1 MKFVLI
7 LAGIIIGVAVLVL
20 ALNAGGGGRQTA
32 NKDIAT
38 ATPVATGELKLKNK
52 QQRMYIKAPD
62 ILPEK
67 ERINKKA
74 RFETNLGDFTVSLFG
89 DKTPKTV
96 SNFIFLAKEGFYD
109 GLIFH
114 RVIADFMIQGGDP
127 KGDGT
132 GGPGYKFEDEFDNSL
147 TFSKPGILAMANS
160 GPNTNGSQFFITV
173 TPTTHLNNKHT
184 IFGEVTESYD
194 VVEKVS
200 QVETGVSD
208 KPKDPVIIKKIEIL

>member
-1 MKFVLI
+1 MKTLLIVLGIIVVAVVII
-7 LAGIIIGVAVLVL
+7 LAMASG
-20 ALNAGGGGRQTA
+20 
-32 NKDIAT
+32 KDPSKAT
-38 ATPVATGELKLKNK
+38 NDGPASINTGATKEAQMSSK
-52 QQRMYIKAPD
+52 QYSQAPD
-62 ILPEK
+62 VLPEA
-67 ERINKKA
+67 ERVGKKA
-74 RFETNLGDFTVSLFG
+74 RFETNLGNFTAALFG
-89 DKTPKTV
+89 DKVPKAV
-96 SNFIFLAKEGFYD
+96 SNFIFLAKEGFYE

-132 GGPGYKFEDEFDNSL
+132 GGPGYKFEDEFDSSL
-147 TFSKPGILAMANS
+147 TFSKPAILAMANS

-184 IFGEVTESYD
+184 IFGEVTEGYN
-194 VVEKVS
+194 VVEKIS

>member
-1 MKFVLI
+1 MKNLLIVLGIIVVAVVII
-7 LAGIIIGVAVLVL
+7 LAL
-20 ALNAGGGGRQTA
+20 ASGNDQPKAANDGPASINTA
-32 NKDIAT
+32 AT
-38 ATPVATGELKLKNK
+38 KEAQMSSK
-52 QQRMYIKAPD
+52 QYAQAPNV
-62 ILPEK
+62 LPEA
-67 ERINKKA
+67 ERVGKKA
-74 RFETNLGDFTVSLFG
+74 KFETNLGNFTAALFG
-89 DKTPKTV
+89 DKDPKTV
-96 SNFIFLAKEGFYD
+96 SNFIFLAKEGFYE

-132 GGPGYKFEDEFDNSL
+132 GGPGYKFEDEFDSSL
-147 TFSKPGILAMANS
+147 TFSKPAILAMANS

-184 IFGEVTESYD
+184 IFGEVTEGYD
-194 VVEKVS
+194 VVEKIS